1 MTLRTD
7 LNCDLGESFGSYSLG
22 QDEAILDWVTS
33 VNIACGFHAGDY
45 NVMRKTVQLAKIKG
59 VAIGAHPGFYDLMG
73 FGRRKIQVNP
83 GEVYNLVLYQ
93 IGALH
98 AFAKA
103 EGIKLNH
110 VKPHGALYNLAAV
123 DTFTAEAVVK
133 AAASF
138 DPGLKIYG
146 LAGSELINVGRKNG
160 LRVAEEVFA
169 DRTYQPDGTLTPRH
183 QPGAIISN
191 LAQAVQQVVT
201 MVTRGVV
208 VTADGSEVPV
218 QADTICIHGDHEW
231 SLAFVQK
238 IYSELKI

>member
-45 NVMRKTVQLAKIKG
+45 NVMRKTVQLAKTKG
-59 VAIGAHPGFYDLMG
+59 VAIGAHPGFYDLIG

-123 DTFTAEAVVK
+123 DTSTAEAIVK

-138 DPGLKIYG
+138 DPALIIYG
-146 LAGSELINVGRKNG
+146 LAGSELINVGRKYG

-201 MVTRGVV
+201 MVTKGVV
-208 VTADGSEVPV
+208 VTADGSEVSV

-231 SLAFVQK
+231 SLAFVRK